1 MRSLTYQDIR
11 QYLEIE
17 TVHPLGKS
25 VLKAVSSFSNTT
37 ASFVLEYNYN
47 AVLLNECQIS
57 NNMFENPVIGL
68 SLYIRCVF

>member
-1 MRSLTYQDIR
+1 MRSLTYRDIR

-17 TVHPLGKS
+17 TVYPLGKS
-25 VLKAVSSFSNTT
+25 VLKAVSSF
-37 ASFVLEYNYN
+37 ALEYNYN
-47 AVLLNECQIS
+47 AVLLNECQIN